1 MDIPSLYQV
10 FLQCDSVTTDS
21 RHCPENSLFFAL
33 KGNSFDGNQYASQ
46 ALDKGSRYAIID
58 DPACQP
64 TADARY
70 ILVED
75 CLLALQQLAAY
86 HRRQMAIP
94 VIGITGTNGKTTTKE
109 LISCVLAKR
118 HQVLYTEGNLNNHIG
133 VPLTLLRLRKEHTLA
148 VIEMGAN
155 HPGEIREL
163 AAIADPDYGLITNI
177 GKAHLEGFGSL
188 EGVIRTKGEL
198 YDHLRK
204 KKEGVVFIHQDNPLL
219 RDIAH
224 HLSLVGYGTTE
235 ECFIRGKITGNSPYL
250 SLCWK
255 GSGET
260 TTQATTTQLIGSYNF
275 PNALAAITVGRY
287 FDIPATEIDAALAAY
302 QPTNHR
308 SQLIRTAH
316 NLIIMD
322 AYNANPTSMQA
333 ALDNFRH
340 MEATDK
346 VVILGDMKELGEESL
361 QEHQKIADLLSSSG
375 FHRVILIGNEFS
387 QIRHP
392 FERFPDVT
400 AFAESLRQKPITGST
415 ILIKGS
421 NSTRLTTLANQ
432 L

>member
-1 MDIPSLYQV
+1 MDIPSLYHV

-33 KGNSFDGNQYASQ
+33 KGESFDGNEYASQ
-46 ALDKGSRYAIID
+46 ALDKGSRYAVID
-58 DPACQP
+58 NPAYQP
-64 TADARY
+64 AEDTRY
-70 ILVED
+70 IRVDD
-75 CLLALQQLAAY
+75 CLRALQQLAAY
-86 HRRQMAIP
+86 HRKQMATP

-109 LISCVLAKR
+109 LIAGVLARR

-163 AAIADPDYGLITNI
+163 AEIADPDYGLITNI

-198 YDHLRK
+198 YDYLRK
-204 KKEGVVFIHQDNPLL
+204 KKGVVFIHQDNPLL
-219 RDIAH
+219 RDIAQD
-224 HLSLVGYGTTE
+224 LSLVRYGTTQ
-235 ECFIRGKITGNSPYL
+235 ECFVRGEVTGNSPYL

-255 GSGET
+255 ESAET
-260 TTQATTTQLIGSYNF
+260 TTHATTTQLIGAYNF
-275 PNALAAITVGRY
+275 PNALAAITVGIY
-287 FDIPATEIDAALAAY
+287 FGIPAAEVDAALAGY
-302 QPTNHR
+302 QPANNR

-316 NLIIMD
+316 NLLIMD

-333 ALDNFRH
+333 ALDNFRQ
-340 MEATDK
+340 MEATRK
-346 VVILGDMKELGEESL
+346 VVILGDMKELGKESQ

-375 FHRVILIGNEFS
+375 FQRVILIGSEFG
-387 QIRHP
+387 QVRHP
-392 FERFPDVT
+392 FERFPDVA
-400 AFAESLRQKPITGST
+400 AFAEYLRQEPLTGST